1 MFTKQLSIN
10 NYQDSYEIKTEIIK
24 QVSKELSINKKFSNN
39 FHPNRFD
46 MNILYEAA
54 RARQA
59 SIIRR
64 KEIDRKKELE
74 RLRIVREQRS

>member
-10 NYQDSYEIKTEIIK
+10 KNHDSSETKLEIIK
-24 QVSKELSINKKFSNN
+24 QVSKELSSIDINKKFSNN

-46 MNILYEAA
+46 MNVLYEAA

-64 KEIDRKKELE
+64 KEIEHKKELE
-74 RLRIVREQRS
+74 RLRI